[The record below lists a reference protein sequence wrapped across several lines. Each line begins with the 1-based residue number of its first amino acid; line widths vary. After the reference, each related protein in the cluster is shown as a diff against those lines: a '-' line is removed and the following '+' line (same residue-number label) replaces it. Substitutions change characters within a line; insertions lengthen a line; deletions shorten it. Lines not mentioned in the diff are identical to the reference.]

1 MSMGQ
6 QKEDDDDLDGFFD
19 CEDGETVIDRNTI
32 KENTSL
38 SVVFE
43 IKDLTILVAKQNSQ
57 NRLDGI

>member
-1 MSMGQ
+1 
-6 QKEDDDDLDGFFD
+6 LDGFFD

-43 IKDLTILVAKQNSQ
+43 IKDLTILVAKQNS
-57 NRLDGI
+57 